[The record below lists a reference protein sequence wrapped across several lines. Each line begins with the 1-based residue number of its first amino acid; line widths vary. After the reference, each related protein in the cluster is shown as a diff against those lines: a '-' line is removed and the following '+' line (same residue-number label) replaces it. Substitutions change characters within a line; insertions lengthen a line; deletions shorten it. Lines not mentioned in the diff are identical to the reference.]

1 MEIAP
6 PPDPRVERDARGPF
20 VAMAVL
26 CDRVD
31 PRDDGTVDVHGIV
44 DGVVITPEGDDP
56 LGLRPAAEL
65 SLMAVVSLRA
75 GEVRGEHRIALR
87 GVYPGG
93 APGPGASRAIEF
105 TDEAPG
111 ASFVVPVELQV
122 HQPGLYTFDVLFDD
136 RLLTRIGLQV
146 LYAPGGGAA

>member
-1 MEIAP
+1 MESSP
-6 PPDPRVERDARGPF
+6 SPDTRAAGDVQGPF

-31 PRDDGTVDVHGIV
+31 PRDDGTVDVYGIV

-56 LGLRPAAEL
+56 LGLRPAAVL
-65 SLMAVVSLRA
+65 SLKAVVSLRA
-75 GEVRGEHRIALR
+75 GDLRGEHRIALQ
-87 GVYPGG
+87 GGYPGG
-93 APGPGASRAIEF
+93 AQGPSASRVIEF
-105 TDEAPG
+105 SDEAPG

-122 HQPGLYTFDVLFDD
+122 HQPGLYSFDVLVDD

-146 LYAPGGGAA
+146 VYAPVAGTA